1 MLTPI
6 CRRQLAQTARNVRS
20 FSCTPVSASAAAAV
34 KKLGVI
40 GAGQMVIFTTPC
52 RMQLCRRK
60 ADEV

>member
-6 CRRQLAQTARNVRS
+6 ARRQLAQTARNVRS
-20 FSCTPVSASAAAAV
+20 FSSTPVSTSAAAAV

-52 RMQLCRRK
+52 RMQFCHARS
-60 ADEV
+60 